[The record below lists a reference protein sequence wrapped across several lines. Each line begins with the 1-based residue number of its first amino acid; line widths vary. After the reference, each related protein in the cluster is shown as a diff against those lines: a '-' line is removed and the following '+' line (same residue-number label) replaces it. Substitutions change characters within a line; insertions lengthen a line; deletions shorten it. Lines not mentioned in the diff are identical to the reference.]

1 MFSRARSSLTP
12 TTVARAKI
20 GALVATPIL
29 TGALALVLMSTLVA
43 SPEQSAQA
51 RESIEPRSQAVAV
64 AHPAPI
70 ALQLPT
76 LALEPT
82 VEAAAAPAPA
92 PAPAAAPASWS
103 ISIGAVGLQAEL
115 DQCQWVRMDFSS
127 AVPLPVVG
135 AHNYCGGDIVLSM
148 SVGETVTLSG
158 TGLDGTYVVT
168 GSRDAWT
175 DSPAADAIAGM
186 GGDVILQ
193 TCYWA
198 NDGSERLVSLQRI

>member
-1 MFSRARSSLTP
+1 MFPRARSSFTP
-12 TTVARAKI
+12 TAVTRAKI

-43 SPEQSAQA
+43 SPEQSAEA
-51 RESIEPRSQAVAV
+51 RESIAPRAEAVAV
-64 AHPAPI
+64 VHPAPL

-76 LALEPT
+76 LALEPAI
-82 VEAAAAPAPA
+82 EAAPAPA

-148 SVGETVTLSG
+148 GVGETVTLAG
-158 TGLDGTYVVT
+158 AGLDGSYVVT